1 MTFSG
6 KSVFRR
12 NRQERGKEND
22 GAMSGAETTTSSEK
36 NKRVIL
42 NIITAIGYQVVIAVF
57 GLVLPRLY
65 LVNFGSE
72 VNGLNSTIKNIFAYL
87 SLLEAGVGLPVWT
100 CSKGRY
106 RGHQWD
112 FVCNTQVLPEDERGI
127 YCDYSWICAVISAD
141 YKNGA
146 GLFYGLLHHP
156 AVWCAWNRTV
166 FAAGKVQCIS

>member
-87 SLLEAGVGLPVWT
+87 SLLEAGLDSRHSIP
-100 CSKGRY
+100 CM
-106 RGHQWD
+106 D
-112 FVCNTQVLPEDERGI
+112 L
-127 YCDYSWICAVISAD
+127 
-141 YKNGA
+141 
-146 GLFYGLLHHP
+146 
-156 AVWCAWNRTV
+156 
-166 FAAGKVQCIS
+166 

>member
-1 MTFSG
+1 MTFSRE
-6 KSVFRR
+6 SVFRR

-72 VNGLNSTIKNIFAYL
+72 VNGLNSTIKNIFA
-87 SLLEAGVGLPVWT
+87 
-100 CSKGRY
+100 
-106 RGHQWD
+106 
-112 FVCNTQVLPEDERGI
+112 
-127 YCDYSWICAVISAD
+127 
-141 YKNGA
+141 
-146 GLFYGLLHHP
+146 
-156 AVWCAWNRTV
+156 
-166 FAAGKVQCIS
+166 

>member
-87 SLLEAGVGLPVWT
+87 SLLEAGVGL
-100 CSKGRY
+100 SAQY
-106 RGHQWD
+106 

>member
-1 MTFSG
+1 MTFSR

-65 LVNFGSE
+65 LVNFGSRG
-72 VNGLNSTIKNIFAYL
+72 NGLNKHHKKYFLHIYPFWRR
-87 SLLEAGVGLPVWT
+87 GLDSRHSIP
-100 CSKGRY
+100 CM
-106 RGHQWD
+106 D
-112 FVCNTQVLPEDERGI
+112 L
-127 YCDYSWICAVISAD
+127 
-141 YKNGA
+141 
-146 GLFYGLLHHP
+146 
-156 AVWCAWNRTV
+156 
-166 FAAGKVQCIS
+166 

>member
-72 VNGLNSTIKNIFAYL
+72 VNGLNSTIKNILHICPFWRR
-87 SLLEAGVGLPVWT
+87 GLDSRHSIP
-100 CSKGRY
+100 CM
-106 RGHQWD
+106 D
-112 FVCNTQVLPEDERGI
+112 L
-127 YCDYSWICAVISAD
+127 
-141 YKNGA
+141 
-146 GLFYGLLHHP
+146 
-156 AVWCAWNRTV
+156 
-166 FAAGKVQCIS
+166 